1 MISVEARTTIRYLHA
16 QGLGIRAIAA
26 QLGLARNTVR
36 AVLRATSPP
45 ERTRAKRPNPQLTP
59 FAEQIATML
68 FEQRYIGS
76 RILRELEQRGYRG
89 GATALYTYLAHL
101 KADRTPPRGVA
112 RFETGP
118 GEQAQFDWS
127 PYQVHLGASPR
138 RVVVFGL
145 ILSYSRRKFYLASLD
160 ETQPSAF
167 AALEAGFAH
176 FGGVARRLLV
186 DNAKILVA
194 DARPTAFA
202 WNPRFLELCGHYQ
215 IEPVA
220 CQVRRPQTK
229 GKIERPFFY
238 IEEHFIKGGV
248 FADLA
253 DLNRQLARFQAE
265 QLDTLVHRTTQAR
278 PLDRFAEEQPQ
289 LLPLPGGRFLGG
301 LDAARQVSLDCL
313 VSYGGSRYSVP
324 HQYAAT
330 PVWVR
335 TALGTR
341 LEVYAQDGT
350 CIATHPL
357 SAKKGELVI
366 QQEHY
371 AGLRQRTPLTKVSAS
386 TAFLA
391 RFPDQ
396 QPFLDGVLAA
406 HPTGPALPLRAALD
420 LAASYPDEALRA
432 AFAAA
437 VAHRCYTLP
446 FLRGVVEQHAPRQE
460 APQRLAVV
468 LAALPSQP
476 VTRPL
481 AVYQQLLTGNP
492 DEKGGAR

>member
-1 MISVEARTTIRYLHA
+1 V
-16 QGLGIRAIAA
+16 GIRAIAT

-36 AVLRATSPP
+36 AAIRAADPP
-45 ERTRAKRPNPQLTP
+45 TRTRAKRPNPQLVP
-59 FAEQIATML
+59 FAAQIAAML

-76 RILRELEQRGYRG
+76 RILRELETRGYRG
-89 GATALYTYLAHL
+89 GPTALYAYLAQL
-101 KADRTPPRGVA
+101 RAERASPRGVE

-127 PYQVHLGASPR
+127 PYQVPLGEGIR

-145 ILSYSRRKFYLASLD
+145 ILAYSRRKFYLASLD
-160 ETQPSAF
+160 ETQTSAF
-167 AALEAGFAH
+167 AALEQGFAH
-176 FGGVARRLLV
+176 FGGVAKRLLV
-186 DNAKILVA
+186 DNAKVLVA
-194 DARPTAFA
+194 DARPASFT
-202 WNPRFLELCGHYQ
+202 WNPHFLELCGHYQ

-238 IEEHFIKGGV
+238 IEEHFIKGGR
-248 FADLA
+248 FADLE

-265 QLDTLVHRTTQAR
+265 ELDLRVHGTTQAR
-278 PLDRFAEEQPQ
+278 PLDRFAVERPY
-289 LLPLPGGRFLGG
+289 LTPLPAGRFITR
-301 LDAARQVSLDCL
+301 LDEVRKVSLDCL

-324 HQYAAT
+324 QAHAGCQ
-330 PVWVR
+330 VWVR
-335 TALGTR
+335 PVLGTR
-341 LEVYAQDGT
+341 LEIHTQQGE

-357 SAKKGELVI
+357 TTVRGSLVI

-371 AGLRQRTPLTKVSAS
+371 AGLRQRTPLTKVIVSA
-386 TAFLA
+386 AFLA

-396 QPFLDGVLAA
+396 QPFLEGVLAA
-406 HPTGPALPLRAALD
+406 HPTGPALPLRAVLD
-420 LAASYPDEALRA
+420 LAASYPDAALRA

-437 VAHRCYTLP
+437 LQHQCYTLP

-460 APQRLAVV
+460 TPQRLAVV
-468 LAALPSQP
+468 LATLPTPP

-481 AVYQQLLTGNP
+481 AVYQQLLTGNH
-492 DEKGGAR
+492 DGGER